1 MRDSPAD
8 IVTLRQ
14 SYPKPAPTPT
24 VGRASRPP
32 PGRPRPV
39 STRRATRH
47 GSADSVGMLNEG
59 QRATHCST
67 NLLGISTDRLPRPA
81 RRRPTFIPTYREL
94 TLAATRKSYQTNPSP
109 QPGYLRIRSY
119 RDGDAAGAMT
129 MIKDRD
135 RAPASSWRK
144 RARAGGGDSESAERI
159 QGASPILVPSRWRSP
174 RQGGAG
180 APTAAACQHPPPAP
194 GPPRPQRSSARSP
207 PRPVPAQCWSRTPAG
222 CRAGR
227 PVPRHPAP

>member
-1 MRDSPAD
+1 MGDSPGH

-144 RARAGGGDSESAERI
+144 RARAGGGDFRI
-159 QGASPILVPSRWRSP
+159 GRTNPRRLAYPRPEPLALASGGQARVPLP
-174 RQGGAG
+174 QPPDDVLRQRPHFLGGGA
-180 APTAAACQHPPPAP
+180 P
-194 GPPRPQRSSARSP
+194 GLALDH
-207 PRPVPAQCWSRTPAG
+207 AQTLAMLVTKAWRLPSW
-222 CRAGR
+222 
-227 PVPRHPAP
+227 